1 MPLTDKD
8 KEIMSSMEKSYK
20 NPEKAKRVF
29 YASAQMGKLGA
40 DVKKRHG
47 AAAHRSPVRK

>member
-8 KEIMSSMEKSYK
+8 KKILASMGKSYK
-20 NPEKAKRVF
+20 DPEKAKRVF
-29 YASAQMGKLGA
+29 YASAQAGKLGK

-47 AAAHRSPVRK
+47 AAAHRKD

>member
-8 KEIMSSMEKSYK
+8 KKILASMKSTYK
-20 NPEKAKRVF
+20 GDSEKAKRVF
-29 YASAQMGKLGA
+29 YASAQMGKLGK

-47 AAAHRSPVRK
+47 AAAHRKKE